1 MALMTPQAISSV
13 ITPTFATPTAI
24 DTITPDERLI
34 LYVKNGAT
42 STTVTVIVPGNQVYT
57 GGALPDLAATFSN
70 GERAFYIPTFLADPS
85 LGGLIAVSYTSTATV
100 TVALL
105 KV

>member
-13 ITPTFATPTAI
+13 ITPSFAAPTVS
-24 DTITPDERLI
+24 DTIEYTSGLI

-42 STTVTVIVPGNQVYT
+42 SSTVTVVVPGNQVYSGT
-57 GGALPDLAATFSN
+57 AKTDLVATFSN
-70 GERAFYIPTFLADPS
+70 GERAFFIS
-85 LGGLIAVSYTSTATV
+85 QEAVDSATNLVTVTYSSVATV

>member
-1 MALMTPQAISSV
+1 MALMSAQAVSSV
-13 ITPTFATPTAI
+13 ITPSFAAPTAS
-24 DTITPDERLI
+24 DTIAYTSGLL

-42 STTVTVIVPGNQVYT
+42 SSTVTVVVPGNQVYSGT
-57 GGALPDLAATFSN
+57 AKTDLVATFSN
-70 GERAFYIPTFLADPS
+70 GERVFYIS
-85 LGGLIAVSYTSTATV
+85 QEAVDTSTGLVTVTYSSQATV

>member
-13 ITPTFATPTAI
+13 ITPSFAAPTVS
-24 DTITPDERLI
+24 DTITADSGLI

-42 STTVTVIVPGNQVYT
+42 SSTVTVVVPGNQVYSGT
-57 GGALPDLAATFSN
+57 AAADLVATFSN
-70 GERAFYIPTFLADPS
+70 GERVFYIPPFIADPATN
-85 LGGLIAVSYTSTATV
+85 LITVTYSSVATV
-100 TVALL
+100 TAALL